1 MKTPS
6 FLSFSQGG
14 GLNPQSGVVHPIGE
28 PLYAQVN
35 KQRGMMAGA
44 GGLPPGARLNDGHDP
59 NSPHHQHLGG
69 GGGGGAPGGVDPGQG
84 GDSWV

>member
-1 MKTPS
+1 MSSRFYISIS
-6 FLSFSQGG
+6 FQGG
-14 GLNPQSGVVHPIGE
+14 ALPLQSGAVHPIGE

-35 KQRGMMAGA
+35 KQRGMMAG
-44 GGLPPGARLNDGHDP
+44 GGGGGGGVANPRLNDVHDP

-69 GGGGGAPGGVDPGQG
+69 VDSGQG